1 MRSPLAIAKPTSIR
15 ASPPRRP
22 WPTRWES
29 AGLRPAYRKHRR
41 GLVRRSGHRLDE
53 HSSRFPV
60 GYRPRWLYD
69 SGQQKRLPDWRKNSD
84 QFLKYAGFMSSSE
97 ILGCTIIFGIAH
109 TGASDS
115 MGSVNM
121 ANVSS
126 SAFQKAEGAVAD
138 RESRRKRETARLD
151 IDQQLF
157 PALRACAQRP

>member
-1 MRSPLAIAKPTSIR
+1 
-15 ASPPRRP
+15 
-22 WPTRWES
+22 
-29 AGLRPAYRKHRR
+29 
-41 GLVRRSGHRLDE
+41 
-53 HSSRFPV
+53 
-60 GYRPRWLYD
+60 
-69 SGQQKRLPDWRKNSD
+69 
-84 QFLKYAGFMSSSE
+84 MSSSE

-138 RESRRKRETARLD
+138 RELRRKRETARLE

-157 PALRACAQRP
+157 PALRARAQRP